1 MSEDNAP
8 EFRAFENREIAALT
22 LAAELGEILESAIE
36 ARRAAALVVSGGT
49 TPAPMFRQLR
59 ERLLDWSRVTIVPS
73 DERDVP
79 LDHPDRNE
87 RMIREELLQGPASG
101 ATLCSLIPPGSLPAH
116 FDATVLGMGEDGHT
130 ASLFPQSPDLSAA
143 LASTEPLE
151 YLQAPQLEARRIS
164 LTPKALL
171 ASSQICL
178 LIFGEEKR
186 RVIEAALQPGPV
198 SQYPVRVV
206 LQQDSVP
213 VTIFWAG

>member
-1 MSEDNAP
+1 MSESNAP
-8 EFRAFENREIAALT
+8 EFRVFENREIAALT
-22 LAAELGEILESAIE
+22 LAGELGEILESAIE

-49 TPAPMFRQLR
+49 SPAPMFRQLR
-59 ERLLDWSRVTIVPS
+59 ERCLDWSKVTIVPS

-87 RMIREELLQGPASG
+87 RMIRAELLQGPAAG
-101 ATLCSLIPPGSLPAH
+101 ATLCSLIPPGKLPAH

-143 LASTEPLE
+143 LESRQPLA
-151 YLQAPQLEARRIS
+151 YLQAPQLEARRVS

-178 LIFGEEKR
+178 LIFGEDKR

-206 LQQDSVP
+206 LQQDRVP
-213 VTIFWAG
+213 VTIFWAT